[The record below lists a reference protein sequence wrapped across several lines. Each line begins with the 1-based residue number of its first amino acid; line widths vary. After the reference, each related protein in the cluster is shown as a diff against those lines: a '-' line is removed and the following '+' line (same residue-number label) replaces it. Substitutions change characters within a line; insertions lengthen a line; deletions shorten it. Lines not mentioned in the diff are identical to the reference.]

1 MLITYINKNKKFPM
15 KFEKQ
20 SNFVYKLINL
30 IKNLLMNELELALF
44 TILIDK
50 FGWEYKNID
59 SWLYFSILGIYSKK
73 VVKGEEES
81 SFLIDIFS
89 KKNKD
94 LLNYYTLI
102 NDELINKK
110 EINNSLIIKLIN
122 KRFNQLT
129 KPINS
134 YCKRNYINY
143 NGVVDKIV
151 KLSQPYEKRSNI
163 IHEKINFSDNLV
175 NNIEGDFQ
183 KNKFLSPLSLEQK
196 FLNNDNNTLQPL
208 LLNTFSDPV
217 KININ
222 STFEKN
228 WNNSELNN
236 SCI

>member
-1 MLITYINKNKKFPM
+1 M

-81 SFLIDIFS
+81 SFLIDVFS
-89 KKNKD
+89 KKHKD

-102 NDELINKK
+102 KDDI
-110 EINNSLIIKLIN
+110 INNSSIIKLIN

-151 KLSQPYEKRSNI
+151 KLSQPYEKTNNI
-163 IHEKINFSDNLV
+163 INEKINFSNNLV
-175 NNIEGDFQ
+175 NNIKGDFQ
-183 KNKFLSPLSLEQK
+183 KNHFLSSLSLEQK

-217 KININ
+217 KNNIYN
-222 STFEKN
+222 TFEKN
-228 WNNSELNN
+228 WNNSE
-236 SCI
+236 